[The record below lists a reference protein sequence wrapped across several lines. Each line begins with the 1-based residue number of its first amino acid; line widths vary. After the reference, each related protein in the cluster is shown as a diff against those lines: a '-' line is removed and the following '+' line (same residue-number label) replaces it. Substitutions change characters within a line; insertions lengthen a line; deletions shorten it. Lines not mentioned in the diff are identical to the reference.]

1 MMATLKRKHTS
12 RPREGV
18 ANITEQLAALRSMT
32 VAQLRERYLQVFDEP
47 TRSRNKDW
55 LFKKIAWRTQELAEG
70 GLSEQALASIDE
82 LAGDVPVRWR
92 QRRGQADAPTPGDD
106 ATQAEVSE
114 PRDPR
119 LPPAGTVLTRAY
131 KGVEHRL
138 TVLDDG
144 FEYRGERHASLSKLA
159 KDITGTNWNGFL
171 FWRLQRRS
179 RASQGRKGA

>member
-1 MMATLKRKHTS
+1 MATRKHKNSS
-12 RPREGV
+12 RSREGV

-32 VAQLRERYLQVFDEP
+32 VAQLRERYLGVFDEP

-55 LFKKIAWRTQELAEG
+55 LFKKIAWRIQELAEG

-82 LAGDVPVRWR
+82 LAADVPVRWR
-92 QRRGQADAPTPGDD
+92 QRRSQASTPTPEDD
-106 ATQAEVSE
+106 ATEAEASE

-131 KGVEHRL
+131 KGVDHTL

-159 KDITGTNWNGFL
+159 RDITGTNWNGFL
-171 FWRLQRRS
+171 FWGLQRRS
-179 RASQGRKGA
+179 RTSQVEKG

>member
-1 MMATLKRKHTS
+1 MATRKRKNTS
-12 RPREGV
+12 SHREGV
-18 ANITEQLAALRSMT
+18 ANITERLAALRSMT
-32 VAQLRERYLQVFDEP
+32 VAQLRERYLEVFDEP

-55 LFKKIAWRTQELAEG
+55 LFKKIAWRIQELAEG

-82 LAGDVPVRWR
+82 LAEDVPVRWR
-92 QRRGQADAPTPGDD
+92 QPRRQADAPTTEADD
-106 ATQAEVSE
+106 TDAEAQE

-131 KGVEHRL
+131 KGVEHKL

-159 KDITGTNWNGFL
+159 RDITGTNWNGFL
-171 FWRLQRRS
+171 FWGLQRRS
-179 RASQGRKGA
+179 RPGRVEKG